1 MGIQHLEEIMVMLRM
16 EMMTWQVMEWETKED
31 KANIMDKM
39 IQS

>member
-1 MGIQHLEEIMVMLRM
+1 MVMLKM
-16 EMMTWQVMEWETKED
+16 EMVTWQVMETKED